1 MYVSEKLIISFL
13 KYVYSLNIR
22 PLEVQV
28 KEQLVQIT
36 SPYSMKQD
44 WNIMKCSKNL

>member
-44 WNIMKCSKNL
+44 WNIMKSSKNQ